1 MEGHS
6 VSYAQQPVDERNSD
20 FKTVTKKVLYAKLK
34 RCSYGMISQI
44 KPASVLPSA
53 VSGSAQVSCRIENKA
68 RTMCSVEHGGPPPP
82 QKS

>member
-34 RCSYGMISQI
+34 RCRYGMISQI
-44 KPASVLPSA
+44 S
-53 VSGSAQVSCRIENKA
+53 Q
-68 RTMCSVEHGGPPPP
+68 PPFSPP
-82 QKS
+82 L